1 MKKDVKS
8 KEFESLPFEKA
19 LERLEAIIEKMESG
33 KLQLDEMMKYFEE
46 GSALS
51 SICEKKLKELE
62 KKIEVLVKDEQG
74 GKWKEFKSSDD
85 DKSDDEDT
93 DDTEKEPKDT
103 LL

>member
-1 MKKDVKS
+1 MKKEIKS
-8 KEFESLPFEKA
+8 KEFESLTFEKA
-19 LERLEAIIEKMESG
+19 LERLETIIEKMESG

-51 SICEKKLKELE
+51 CICEKKLKELE

-74 GKWKEFKSSDD
+74 GKWKEFKSTSDD
-85 DKSDDEDT
+85 NSDDEDSG
-93 DDTEKEPKDT
+93 DPEKEPKDT